1 VVSHFTPTTRY
12 VDLRRGEAYFEVQ
25 HDQSRPF
32 VVKAGAMTVTAVGT
46 KFDVRTS
53 GDRTV
58 VAVTE
63 GAVDVTTDEV
73 ATSRSPDTH
82 SGRIAA
88 ETITSPVRL
97 MAGQQAVRD
106 PSRAGLTVVDINIAA
121 ATSWREGRLEY
132 VMEPLSGVVE
142 DVNRYATR
150 HILIQDPSLGE
161 MIFTGTIFIDR
172 VDEWAMTLP
181 AALPVTTSVSADGTV
196 ALKSLVG
203 DTPRTD
209 FR

>member
-1 VVSHFTPTTRY
+1 
-12 VDLRRGEAYFEVQ
+12 
-25 HDQSRPF
+25 
-32 VVKAGAMTVTAVGT
+32 
-46 KFDVRTS
+46 
-53 GDRTV
+53 
-58 VAVTE
+58 
-63 GAVDVTTDEV
+63 
-73 ATSRSPDTH
+73 
-82 SGRIAA
+82 
-88 ETITSPVRL
+88 
-97 MAGQQAVRD
+97 
-106 PSRAGLTVVDINIAA
+106 
-121 ATSWREGRLEY
+121 
-132 VMEPLSGVVE
+132 MEPLSGVVE

-196 ALKSLVG
+196 TLKSLVG